1 MLGYGVY
8 TGYRRDNGIRDMGYR
23 IRKVSLSLY
32 AMAVEDDQCSQD
44 AGAGGRDTNAG
55 AMDANA
61 GAGAGEEAIATH
73 RAIPLCG
80 RNAFAAGKPMGGCAR
95 VVCVIRVATGTALGA
110 KGLHAREPCGGR
122 DCRAMLTGS
131 GTKGKDTAAGGLGCR
146 KDIGVANCAAWTIGP
161 TAGRAIP
168 TLFCSCCEAQNGNR

>member
-1 MLGYGVY
+1 M
-8 TGYRRDNGIRDMGYR
+8 I
-23 IRKVSLSLY
+23 
-32 AMAVEDDQCSQD
+32 SQQ
-44 AGAGGRDTNAG
+44 GGRGTWRGTNPG
-55 AMDANA
+55 AMDANP
-61 GAGAGEEAIATH
+61 GASAGEEPIATNG
-73 RAIPLCG
+73 ASG
-80 RNAFAAGKPMGGCAR
+80 RNAFAAGKPMGGFAR
-95 VVCVIRVATGTALGA
+95 VVCVIRVAIGIALGA

-131 GTKGKDTAAGGLGCR
+131 GIKGKDTAAGGLGCR

>member
-8 TGYRRDNGIRDMGYR
+8 TGYRRDNGIPDPKGIPFTVRYT
-23 IRKVSLSLY
+23 
-32 AMAVEDDQCSQD
+32 MAVEDDQCSQD
-44 AGAGGRDTNAG
+44 AGAGGRGTNAG

-61 GAGAGEEAIATH
+61 GAGAGDEAIATH

-80 RNAFAAGKPMGGCAR
+80 RNAFAAGKPIGGCAR
-95 VVCVIRVATGTALGA
+95 DVCVIRVATGTALGA

-122 DCRAMLTGS
+122 YCRAMLTGS
-131 GTKGKDTAAGGLGCR
+131 GIKGKDTAAGGLGCR